1 MLLVFKSALLCV
13 HEDTQIDSH
22 SVSRESQTSGLK
34 HLVWIWSVCG
44 KRKETNSSRIAPGNF
59 AKT

>member
-34 HLVWIWSVCG
+34 HLVWI
-44 KRKETNSSRIAPGNF
+44 
-59 AKT
+59 